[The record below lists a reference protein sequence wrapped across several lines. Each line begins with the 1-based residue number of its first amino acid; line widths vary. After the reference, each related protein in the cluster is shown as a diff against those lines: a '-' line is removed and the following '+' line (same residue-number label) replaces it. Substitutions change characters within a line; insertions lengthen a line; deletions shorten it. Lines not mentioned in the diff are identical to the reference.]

1 MTDKW
6 KKTMDEAI
14 GRMQQKVI
22 DDSFCNGSYV
32 TEHKIYRA
40 VKQRLDDLE
49 RYIPVASK
57 SQYTAMRAG
66 VLADILDAGK
76 EVRDSI

>member
-1 MTDKW
+1 MSEKW
-6 KKTMDEAI
+6 KETMDEAI

-49 RYIPVASK
+49 RFIPMASK

-66 VLADILDAGK
+66 VLADILDTGK

>member
-1 MTDKW
+1 MSDKW
-6 KKTMDEAI
+6 KETMDEAI

-49 RYIPVASK
+49 RYIPMASK

-66 VLADILDAGK
+66 VLADILDSGK

>member
-6 KKTMDEAI
+6 KETMDDAI
-14 GRMQQKVI
+14 GRLQQKVI

-49 RYIPVASK
+49 RYIPMASK

-66 VLADILDAGK
+66 VLADILDTGK

>member
-1 MTDKW
+1 MADKW
-6 KKTMDEAI
+6 KENMNEAI
-14 GRMQQKVI
+14 GRLQQKVI

-32 TEHKIYRA
+32 TEHKAYRK

-49 RYIPVASK
+49 RYIPEDSK
-57 SQYTAMRAG
+57 AQYTAMRAG
-66 VLADILDAGK
+66 VLADIMDAGK

>member
-1 MTDKW
+1 MSDKW
-6 KKTMDEAI
+6 KETMDEAI
-14 GRMQQKVI
+14 GRLQQKVI

-49 RYIPVASK
+49 RYMPMASK

-66 VLADILDAGK
+66 VLADILDSGK

>member
-6 KKTMDEAI
+6 KETMDEAI

-66 VLADILDAGK
+66 VLADILDSGK

>member
-1 MTDKW
+1 MSDKW
-6 KKTMDEAI
+6 KETMDEAI

-49 RYIPVASK
+49 RYIPMASK

-66 VLADILDAGK
+66 VLSDILDAGK

>member
-1 MTDKW
+1 MAEKW
-6 KKTMDEAI
+6 KETMDEAI

-32 TEHKIYRA
+32 TEHKIFRA

-49 RYIPVASK
+49 RYIPAASK
-57 SQYTAMRAG
+57 SQFTAMRAG
-66 VLADILDAGK
+66 VLADIMDAGK

>member
-1 MTDKW
+1 MTEKW
-6 KKTMDEAI
+6 KETMDEAI

-32 TEHKIYRA
+32 TEHKIFRA
-40 VKQRLDDLE
+40 VNQRLDDLE
-49 RYIPVASK
+49 RYIPMASK
-57 SQYTAMRAG
+57 SQFTAMRAG
-66 VLADILDAGK
+66 VLADIRDAGK

>member
-1 MTDKW
+1 MSDKW

-49 RYIPVASK
+49 RYIPMASK

-66 VLADILDAGK
+66 VLSDILDSGK

>member
-1 MTDKW
+1 MSDKW
-6 KKTMDEAI
+6 KETMDEAI

-57 SQYTAMRAG
+57 SQYTDMRAG

>member
-1 MTDKW
+1 MSDKW
-6 KKTMDEAI
+6 KETMDEAI

-49 RYIPVASK
+49 RYIPMESK
-57 SQYTAMRAG
+57 AQYTAMRVG
-66 VLADILDAGK
+66 VLADILDSGK

>member
-1 MTDKW
+1 MSDKW

-66 VLADILDAGK
+66 VLADILDTGK

>member
-1 MTDKW
+1 MAEKW
-6 KKTMDEAI
+6 EETMNDAI
-14 GRMQQKVI
+14 ARLQQKVI

-49 RYIPVASK
+49 QYIPMESK
-57 SQYTAMRAG
+57 ARYTAMRAG
-66 VLADILDAGK
+66 VLSDILDSGK

>member
-1 MTDKW
+1 MSDKW
-6 KKTMDEAI
+6 KETMDEAI
-14 GRMQQKVI
+14 GRLQQKVI

-49 RYIPVASK
+49 RYIPMASK

-66 VLADILDAGK
+66 VLADILDTGK

>member
-49 RYIPVASK
+49 RYIPMASK

-66 VLADILDAGK
+66 VLADILDTGK

>member
-1 MTDKW
+1 MSDKW
-6 KKTMDEAI
+6 KETMDEAI
-14 GRMQQKVI
+14 GRLQQKVI

-49 RYIPVASK
+49 RYIPMASK

-66 VLADILDAGK
+66 VLADILDSGK